1 MGAIGV
7 ELRICLLAASR
18 ECDVTG
24 KLEVIAWSIGL
35 VPRNALV
42 FTDLANFRVAHA
54 EVTIGPR
61 GIRPQQTEQQK
72 LTGYST
78 SRMRSL
84 TGSSFPLR
92 LVVLDFTAIQEN
104 SASYP

>member
-42 FTDLANFRVAHA
+42 LTVLTTAFTGRARCHSKVEASAALRQSPFL
-54 EVTIGPR
+54 GPFMV
-61 GIRPQQTEQQK
+61 Q
-72 LTGYST
+72 
-78 SRMRSL
+78 
-84 TGSSFPLR
+84 
-92 LVVLDFTAIQEN
+92 
-104 SASYP
+104 

>member
-7 ELRICLLAASR
+7 ELRICLFAASR

-42 FTDLANFRVAHA
+42 
-54 EVTIGPR
+54 
-61 GIRPQQTEQQK
+61 
-72 LTGYST
+72 LTGLATWPSV
-78 SRMRSL
+78 RSERPDACEIG
-84 TGSSFPLR
+84 GSNGTRTRDLLR
-92 LVVLDFTAIQEN
+92 DRQAF
-104 SASYP
+104 

>member
-42 FTDLANFRVAHA
+42 LIEPIN
-54 EVTIGPR
+54 
-61 GIRPQQTEQQK
+61 
-72 LTGYST
+72 
-78 SRMRSL
+78 SRMVNLEAPQKR
-84 TGSSFPLR
+84 GSRTSEHEQ
-92 LVVLDFTAIQEN
+92 A
-104 SASYP
+104 

>member
-42 FTDLANFRVAHA
+42 
-54 EVTIGPR
+54 
-61 GIRPQQTEQQK
+61 
-72 LTGYST
+72 LTGLATFRMVGKPEVILEPDLLVVRLST
-78 SRMRSL
+78 SFYIALHYQEL
-84 TGSSFPLR
+84 THHPSDVWLAG
-92 LVVLDFTAIQEN
+92 
-104 SASYP
+104 